1 MYWREPVES
10 PARKSAANARERLA
24 YLLDPQTREAPEQL
38 LEEHERETKQSVL
51 NKAIG
56 MATSKAAL
64 GLAASAVIGT
74 AEAAQAEQCKIVVE
88 ADNTGW
94 HWMWCYTALIFG
106 CFLGREI
113 HKVEVRLRLPRTQ
126 DVHSQSEERVGS
138 DAQTQSQC
146 TYTRWTSTPRFH
158 FLGNT

>member
-24 YLLDPQTREAPEQL
+24 YLLAPQTREAPE
-38 LEEHERETKQSVL
+38 KFVL
-51 NKAIG
+51 SKAIG

-88 ADNTGW
+88 ADSTGW

-106 CFLGREI
+106 CFIGREI

-146 TYTRWTSTPRFH
+146 TYTRWTSKPRFH